1 MNKTLQ
7 QAMQQALSSVDK
19 EVSEVLN
26 PIEPS
31 TGQGVPLD
39 SSTTPTT
46 PPEPPTTQ
54 KQVSEVLKIK
64 GLDEKAVLISVKRNM
79 YSPYKL
85 DQEESKQYGA
95 GNVNKHLF
103 EGRNN
108 LVKSTISKFTEVYT
122 YVKDNTV
129 PWTTGVDMLNM
140 SHYLE
145 FTTGL
150 RNRVDDAHKAVDSLC
165 LSWEDEVKADLER
178 LGEIALAK
186 GKPNLA
192 NEHDYPDV
200 DELRSK
206 FGIHIR
212 YMPVPTTGDF
222 RVEISDDDKASLQQQ
237 LDDAGVN
244 ANKHVIKSMLEPMER
259 AIAKL
264 SVPIGNDGSV
274 FRDTLVDNL
283 VDVTERMNKIN
294 LSDDATIQGSI
305 DNLRDLISSYSSEQG
320 KDLLRSSQTSREK
333 AVTDIDAL
341 CKQMSGLV

>member
-1 MNKTLQ
+1 MNSRLQ
-7 QAMQQALSSVDK
+7 QAMAQALAQDSIIEDNTLPTNPSS
-19 EVSEVLN
+19 
-26 PIEPS
+26 
-31 TGQGVPLD
+31 GQGVPLD
-39 SSTTPTT
+39 SSPTTPPT
-46 PPEPPTTQ
+46 PPEPPTATGIT
-54 KQVSEVLKIK
+54 IK

-140 SHYLE
+140 NHYME

-150 RNRVDDAHKAVDSLC
+150 RNRIDDAYRAVDSLC
-165 LSWEDEVKADLER
+165 LSWDDEVKDDLER
-178 LGEIALAK
+178 LSEIAIAK

-192 NEHDYPDV
+192 NASDYPDV
-200 DELRSK
+200 DELRAK
-206 FGIHIR
+206 FGIEVRFI
-212 YMPVPTTGDF
+212 PVPTTGDF
-222 RVEISDDDKASLQQQ
+222 RVGISDEDKASLQKQ
-237 LDDAGVN
+237 LDDASVN

-283 VDVTERMNKIN
+283 VEVTERMNKIN

-305 DNLRDLISSYSSEQG
+305 DNLRDLISTYASEQG
-320 KDLLRSSQTSREK
+320 KDLLRSNQTSREK